1 MSDETLEAR
10 VTEQVDEVASVAQPE
25 VRELHD
31 LTVTYIKV
39 AVVLAIVTLIE
50 VAVYYV
56 ALQRGVTITVLLALS
71 AAKFSLVVLYFM
83 HLKFENRLLSWVFS
97 GPLLLGAVVVL
108 ALMALFG
115 VLVF

>member
-1 MSDETLEAR
+1 MTDETLEAKL
-10 VTEQVDEVASVAQPE
+10 TETTGHASTAE
-25 VRELHD
+25 RAGDELHD

-50 VAVYYV
+50 VAVYYI
-56 ALQRGVTITVLLALS
+56 AFQRGLMITTLLALS

-83 HLKFENRLLSWVFS
+83 HLKFENRLLSYVFS

-115 VLVF
+115 VLVL